1 MEKIKDW
8 FATYEAQVAAILE
21 TIYNFVLAIFNKEVA
36 GEFEDLL
43 K

>member
-1 MEKIKDW
+1 MADIKAW
-8 FATYEAQVAAILE
+8 FETYKTEVAAILE

-36 GEFEDLL
+36 GDFDNIL

>member
-1 MEKIKDW
+1 MADIKAW
-8 FATYEAQVAAILE
+8 FDKYTTEVAAILE